1 MQQKERELLSK
12 KEQLEIDVL
21 EKEVALLRLEVEQED
36 FNLHK
41 IEEIGVLKDF
51 LLYIKKYR
59 AMFTVQQAE
68 EFRNMDG
75 RMKEIIK
82 VHEGQVMIDEEA
94 LEGFIYEIED
104 QINLIGSGGDEKSGG
119 DDEWF

>member
-12 KEQLEIDVL
+12 KEQLEVDVL
-21 EKEVALLRLEVEQED
+21 EKVVALLRLEVEQED
-36 FNLHK
+36 SNLHK
-41 IEEIGVLKDF
+41 IGEIGVLKDF

-68 EFRNMDG
+68 EIRNMDD

-82 VHEGQVMIDEEA
+82 VHDERVMVDEAA
-94 LEGFIYEIED
+94 LEGFIEEIED
-104 QINLIGSGGDEKSGG
+104 QINLIVSEGDK
-119 DDEWF
+119 EWKT

>member
-21 EKEVALLRLEVEQED
+21 EKEAALLRLEVEQEN

-41 IEEIGVLKDF
+41 IGEIGVLKDF

-59 AMFTVQQAE
+59 AMFTVQQAK
-68 EFRNMDG
+68 EFRNMNS
-75 RMKEIIK
+75 RMSEIIK
-82 VHEGQVMIDEEA
+82 VHHGQVLVDEEA
-94 LEGFIYEIED
+94 LERFIDDIED
-104 QINLIGSGGDEKSGG
+104 KINLIEIGGGGNSGV
-119 DDEWF
+119 DDIW